1 MHVDAPSHNIS
12 DAPWSNPWLP
22 HMEVRTFHKMALILT
37 DTSER
42 LLSLSQLVD
51 EVTESPRPSDVPTVE
66 QSWDLNLCLHT
77 GVAVM
82 CPLG

>member
-1 MHVDAPSHNIS
+1 
-12 DAPWSNPWLP
+12 
-22 HMEVRTFHKMALILT
+22 MALILT